1 MKKLKKY
8 CKNPECDQ
16 EIFEYK
22 SSKREYCNDYCR
34 NRYGY
39 LRRLEEN
46 HEMILF
52 TKGYNKNY
60 QLLKLH
66 KEAGILEESFD
77 KYEKLGFNPRYIPQR
92 SKMLQ
97 TKKEYYTIKNIDFF
111 FDNEKDT
118 IQIIY

>member
-8 CKNPECDQ
+8 CKNPECEK

-46 HEMILF
+46 RDIILF
-52 TKGYNKNY
+52 SKGYNKNY

-77 KYEKLGFNPRYIPQR
+77 KYEKLGFNPLYIPQR
-92 SKMLQ
+92 NKMLQ
-97 TKKEYYTIKNIDFF
+97 TKKEYYTLKDIDFF

>member
-8 CKNPECDQ
+8 CKNPECEQ

-46 HEMILF
+46 HEINLF
-52 TKGYNKNY
+52 SKGYNKNY

-66 KEAGILEESFD
+66 KDAGILDESLD

-97 TKKEYYTIKNIDFF
+97 TKKEYYTIKNINFF

>member
-8 CKNPECDQ
+8 CKNPECEQ
-16 EIFEYK
+16 EILEYK

-46 HEMILF
+46 HEINLF
-52 TKGYNKNY
+52 SKGYSKNY

-66 KEAGILEESFD
+66 KDAGILDESLD

-92 SKMLQ
+92 NKMLQ
-97 TKKEYYTIKNIDFF
+97 TKKEYFTIKDIDFF
-111 FDNEKDT
+111 FDNVKDT
-118 IQIIY
+118 IKIIN